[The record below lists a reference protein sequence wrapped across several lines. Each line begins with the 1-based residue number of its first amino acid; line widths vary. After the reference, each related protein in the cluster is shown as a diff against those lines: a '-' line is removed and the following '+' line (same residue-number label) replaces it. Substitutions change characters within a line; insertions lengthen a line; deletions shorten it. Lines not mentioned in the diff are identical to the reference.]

1 MCFVSNIWLFSGDIG
16 LLCGNIEKLFCGNIE
31 KLFCRNIAR
40 LFWHTTNFQHLRA
53 CLVSNIWLFSGD
65 IGLFSIDIGLFWHT
79 TNFQHLRMCLV
90 SNIWLFSRDIGL
102 FSRDIGLF
110 WHTTNFQHL
119 RACFVSNIW
128 LFSGDIGLLFGNIEF
143 FFCSNLGLSSG
154 NLGHSYKYTA
164 LVVALKG
171 KFSLLLYFDVFIREP
186 EIYIALFLCVSRRAF
201 LYCRI
206 SMRAF
211 VFALIEI
218 HGFFGRFHRKILVV
232 ALFLYIFL
240 WEPEIYI
247 ALFLSI
253 SMRACSLCCIS
264 RRAFLFA
271 VFLWELFF
279 LLS

>member
-1 MCFVSNIWLFSGDIG
+1 MCFESNIWLFSGDIG
-16 LLCGNIEKLFCGNIE
+16 LLCGNIEKLFCGNIQR
-31 KLFCRNIAR
+31 LFWHTTNFLYLRVCLASNTWLFSRDIG

-65 IGLFSIDIGLFWHT
+65 IGP
-79 TNFQHLRMCLV
+79 
-90 SNIWLFSRDIGL
+90 
-102 FSRDIGLF
+102 
-110 WHTTNFQHL
+110 
-119 RACFVSNIW
+119 
-128 LFSGDIGLLFGNIEF
+128 LFGNIEL

-171 KFSLLLYFDVFIREP
+171 KFLLLLYFDVFIREP

-201 LYCRI
+201 LYCWI

-253 SMRACSLCCIS
+253 SMRAFSLCCIS